1 VSEPTP
7 PGDAPPAAPEPKV
20 PPWKN
25 PFVIAFVLG
34 ITFLTVLPF
43 LQRRFLKAPP
53 PIATLAAWQLPTVD
67 GGVIGSTELK
77 GTVWL
82 ASFPP
87 PECDAHCREKQQDF
101 GHVLNHV
108 DDFDGG
114 IAMVSFAFD
123 TTAFDVDPSLRPGR
137 WYITRA
143 TDAQLNAALASLR
156 TGFITFTHGRDAG
169 STAADFSVLNGLALV
184 DQDGALRGFWMDD
197 AAGRGNAIN
206 AARLLARYGP
216 NP

>member
-1 VSEPTP
+1 MSEPAS
-7 PGDAPPAAPEPKV
+7 APSAPEKKV
-20 PPWKN
+20 PVYKN
-25 PFVIAFVLG
+25 PFVLAFLIG

-53 PIATLAAWQLPTVD
+53 PIATLAPWRLPTTD
-67 GGVIGSTELK
+67 GGMIGSAQLL

-87 PECDAHCREKQQDF
+87 PSCEAPCREKQQDF
-101 GHVLNHV
+101 GRVLNHV

-114 IAMVSFAFD
+114 IAIVSFAFD

-137 WYITRA
+137 WYVTRA
-143 TDAQLNAALASLR
+143 IEDELNVALASLR
-156 TGFITFTHGRDAG
+156 SGFVTFAAGRDAG
-169 STAADFSVLNGLALV
+169 ATAADFSHLNGLALV

-197 AAGRGNAIN
+197 APGRGNAIN